1 MTAWPNACA
10 LPNVCQIS
18 CLVHMPLIGRL
29 REGVENTTHPDSLSI
44 RPVFFNPDQYDLPRP
59 GPHRRCRDKSE
70 RTELPLC
77 QLCWIHRLCCCCC
90 CCWRR
95 VSRWK
100 HSNHTGALHTFLSL
114 HILASGFLNLLH
126 QEHIFGGTLI
136 LKLVLLLL
144 SSECLER
151 PSAKWLPKL
160 CSLMYHWIVWH
171 L

>member
-18 CLVHMPLIGRL
+18 CLVHRPLIGRL
-29 REGVENTTHPDSLSI
+29 REGVENTTHPNSLSI
-44 RPVFFNPDQYDLPRP
+44 WPVCFNPDQFDLPRP
-59 GPHRRCRDKSE
+59 GPHRRCGDKSE
-70 RTELPLC
+70 RTELPSR
-77 QLCWIHRLCCCCC
+77 QLCWIHRLC

-100 HSNHTGALHTFLSL
+100 HSNYTGAPSS
-114 HILASGFLNLLH
+114 HIFIITHFRIWVFKPSLLH
-126 QEHIFGGTLI
+126 QEHIFDGSLI
-136 LKLVLLLL
+136 LKLALLPL

-151 PSAKWLPKL
+151 PSTKCLPEL
-160 CSLMYHWIVWH
+160 CPVLYHRIFGH